1 MKNFAGT
8 FLFSLLTVASA
19 AAAEPLVLEKMGIM
33 FVGGR
38 EVAMTSSGRFGGGN
52 QIVDQAPVH
61 FLLPPEEKRQGKSPI
76 IMIPGMGLTSY
87 LYLGTPDG
95 REGWAQT
102 FAKAGHPV
110 YVFDEPGNA
119 IAGFEVGKMT
129 SSETPPRIMLW
140 SNETTWRR
148 WGIGPQPGVP
158 AENTRFPYKH
168 IDQLHA
174 SMTPVMSGSA
184 GRGGA
189 GRGGAGRGGAAAGRG
204 GFRRGGRFR
213 GQSGQERAEADSTGE
228 NPNPPSTPI
237 ASGEPGNNPKVN
249 ALIELLKKT
258 GPATILV
265 HSAAGPTGYE
275 TARKRADLVQ
285 GLITVEVTGTPTD
298 PDDIRQH
305 FARKQLIAVYGD
317 NFDLRPMQ
325 GRYEASARMVK
336 EIQAAGGKATM
347 IWLPEQN
354 IHGNSHLLMQD
365 TNNDDIAEMILSKLG
380 ND

>member
-1 MKNFAGT
+1 
-8 FLFSLLTVASA
+8 
-19 AAAEPLVLEKMGIM
+19 MGVM

-38 EVAMTSSGRFGGGN
+38 EVAMTGEGRFGGGN

-61 FLLPPEEKRQGKSPI
+61 FLIPPEEKREGKTPVV
-76 IMIPGMGLTSY
+76 MIPGMGLTSY

-95 REGWAQT
+95 REGWAQI

-119 IAGFEVGKMT
+119 ISGFEIGKIT
-129 SSETPPRIMLW
+129 ASETPASIMLW
-140 SNETTWRR
+140 SNEITWRR

-174 SMTPVMSGSA
+174 SMTPVMSGGG
-184 GRGGA
+184 GRGGV
-189 GRGGAGRGGAAAGRG
+189 GRGGAAAGRGGGG

-213 GQSGQERAEADSTGE
+213 GQPLQGRADADSADE
-228 NPNPPSTPI
+228 KPNPSSTPI
-237 ASGEPGNNPKVN
+237 ASGGRGHNPKVH
-249 ALIELLKKT
+249 ALIKLLEKI

-275 TARKRADLVQ
+275 TARQRGDLVQ
-285 GLITVEVTGTPTD
+285 GLITVEVTGTPTA
-298 PDDIRQH
+298 PDDIKQH

-325 GRYEASARMVK
+325 GRYEASALMVK
-336 EIQAAGGKATM
+336 EIQAAGGRASM
-347 IWLPEQN
+347 IWLPEHN

-365 TNNDDIAEMILSKLG
+365 TNNHVIAAMILSKLT
-380 ND
+380 NE

>member
-1 MKNFAGT
+1 MKNFFWS
-8 FLFSLLTVASA
+8 FLFALFTAASA
-19 AAAEPLVLEKMGIM
+19 VAAEPLVLEKMGVM

-38 EVAMTSSGRFGGGN
+38 EVAMTSAGRFGGGN
-52 QIVDQAPVH
+52 QIVDQAPIH
-61 FLLPPEEKRQGKSPI
+61 FLIPPEEKREGKTPVV
-76 IMIPGMGLTSY
+76 MIPGMGLTSY

-95 REGWAQT
+95 REGWAQI

-119 IAGFEVGKMT
+119 ISGFEVGKIT
-129 SSETPPRIMLW
+129 ASETPPRIMLW
-140 SNETTWRR
+140 SNEITWRR

-174 SMTPVMSGSA
+174 SMTPVMSG
-184 GRGGA
+184 G
-189 GRGGAGRGGAAAGRG
+189 GRGGAGRGGAAAGRAGGG

-213 GQSGQERAEADSTGE
+213 GQPVQGRQEADSADE
-228 NPNPPSTPI
+228 EPKSSSPPI
-237 ASGEPGNNPKVN
+237 ASRGRGTNPKVN
-249 ALIELLKKT
+249 ALIQLLEKI

-275 TARKRADLVQ
+275 TARQRGDLVQ

-298 PDDIRQH
+298 PDEIKEH
-305 FARKQLIAVYGD
+305 FADKRLIAVYGD

-325 GRYEASARMVK
+325 GRYEASATMVK
-336 EIQAAGGKATM
+336 EIQAAGGKASM
-347 IWLPEQN
+347 LWLPEQN

-365 TNNDDIAEMILSKLG
+365 TNNDDIAAMILSKLT